1 MKIALIILVSVIILV
16 LLVVLA
22 TYLYGLYKFNQF
34 KNKIGD
40 KAEDVVTDVFV
51 KLVDE
56 AKKHQKN
63 FGNKK

>member
-1 MKIALIILVSVIILV
+1 MKIALILLISVVILV

-22 TYLYGLYKFNQF
+22 TYLYGIYKFNQI
-34 KNKIGD
+34 KNKIGE
-40 KAEDVVTDVFV
+40 KAEGVVTDVFV

-63 FGNKK
+63 FGNKE